1 MKISINSPSSPKQK
15 EALQNR
21 INRLYGYLIVE
32 AINKMELTS
41 QDRIKLYE
49 AIKEEVKR
57 YKSF

>member
-1 MKISINSPSSPKQK
+1 MKLTINSPSTLEQK

-41 QDRIKLYE
+41 QDRMKLYE
-49 AIKEEVKR
+49 VIKEEVKQ
-57 YKSF
+57 YK